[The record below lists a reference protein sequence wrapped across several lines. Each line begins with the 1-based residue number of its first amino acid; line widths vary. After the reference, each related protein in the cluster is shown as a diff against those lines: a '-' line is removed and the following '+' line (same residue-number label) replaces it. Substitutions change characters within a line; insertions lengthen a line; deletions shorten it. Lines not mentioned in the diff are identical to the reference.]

1 MPRMFAIAQII
12 NHQTEWWNGSG
23 QPAGLAGEEI
33 SLESRILGLVAEF
46 QSRVNQL
53 ETFNSNGK
61 AETRE
66 SILAQALA
74 ECKRESGD
82 RWDPK
87 LVDTLEILVVGL
99 QQGLSLPVTPPKI
112 SGGMWLIDAQF
123 GSDTNS
129 TEQKRV
135 RSRV

>member
-1 MPRMFAIAQII
+1 M
-12 NHQTEWWNGSG
+12 
-23 QPAGLAGEEI
+23 
-33 SLESRILGLVAEF
+33 GLVAEF

-99 QQGLSLPVTPPKI
+99 QQGLSLPVTPPS
-112 SGGMWLIDAQF
+112 SGGMWLIDAQLD
-123 GSDTNS
+123 SDTNS
-129 TEQKRV
+129 TEQNRV
-135 RSRV
+135 RSKV